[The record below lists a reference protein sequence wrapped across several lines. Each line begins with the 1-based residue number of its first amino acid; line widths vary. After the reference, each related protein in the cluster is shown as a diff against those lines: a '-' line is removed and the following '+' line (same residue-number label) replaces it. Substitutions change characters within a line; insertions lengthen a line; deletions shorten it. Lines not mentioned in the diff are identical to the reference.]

1 MAFHKLAIHYFLEL
15 GNFDAAKSRLDIMN
29 ELAPEHPDAQDVSK
43 TYINYL
49 TKSALDQIEKMR
61 KGAIEVIAN
70 RKITRKQTKKAPSF
84 ENKEIEYLYQHG
96 LRIDPLLLDTILKLP
111 RKSLIRDL
119 ENVLIDGIARYNYF
133 RRIEDKGDYSEET
146 FSFPIHAL
154 FLLAEVR
161 SEQSLDLVLEFCSQ
175 SIEFLDF
182 WLDSHITESLPGIFY
197 FIGANQLDRLKGFVK
212 QPRIYTYVRT
222 AVSTSVS
229 QIVFH
234 HSSRRQEVM
243 EWYKD
248 VFNFFISANLK
259 DQVICSDTISLMV
272 NDTVEIRL
280 AELLPLVEE
289 LYHKGYVLE
298 DIADSLEETKE
309 RFNAPF
315 DDTYKRLFLNI
326 YDGYADIT
334 TTWGF
339 YIDENEDYHNP
350 FINDDYGYAPTKPQ
364 LNPFKSIGRNDPC
377 PCGSGKK
384 FKKCC
389 GKDQM

>member
-1 MAFHKLAIHYFLEL
+1 
-15 GNFDAAKSRLDIMN
+15 MN

-339 YIDENEDYHNP
+339 YIDENEDFQNP
-350 FINDDYGYAPTKPQ
+350 FINDDFDYAPSKPH